1 MTLVRKPAGGE
12 LIDLLDRVL
21 DKGIV
26 VDASSRLSLAAA
38 NLINHKKHVVI
49 ASIETHL
56 QHGEPRAVTRFANRQ
71 PLAAEEHPPVML
83 RHAATRGH
91 R

>member
-1 MTLVRKPAGGE
+1 MALERKPAGGE

-26 VDASSRLSLAAA
+26 VDASSRLTLGAA
-38 NLINHKKHVVI
+38 NLVNHKKQVVV
-49 ASIETHL
+49 ASIDTYL
-56 QHGEPRAVTRFANRQ
+56 RHGEPRAVRRS
-71 PLAAEEHPPVML
+71 AERRAVASEDAPEVPVRRAMA
-83 RHAATRGH
+83 RVR

>member
-26 VDASSRLSLAAA
+26 VDASSRLSLGAA
-38 NLINHKKHVVI
+38 NLISHKRHVVV

-56 QHGEPRAVTRFANRQ
+56 RHSGARAVAKFAKRR
-71 PLAAEEHPPVML
+71 AVESEEHVPPAL
-83 RHAATRGH
+83 RGSATRSG

>member
-1 MTLVRKPAGGE
+1 MTLVRKPAGDE

-26 VDASSRLSLAAA
+26 VDASSRLSLGFA
-38 NLINHKKHVVI
+38 NLINHKKHVIVE
-49 ASIETHL
+49 SIETHL
-56 QHGEPRAVTRFANRQ
+56 RHGEARAVTSFANRQ
-71 PLAAEEHPPVML
+71 PLAAEELPPAAL
-83 RHAATRGH
+83 RHAVNRGP

>member
-1 MTLVRKPAGGE
+1 MSIVRKPSGME

-26 VDASSRLSLAAA
+26 IDASSRLHLIGSSLGKR
-38 NLINHKKHVVI
+38 KKHVVL

-56 QHGEPRAVTRFANRQ
+56 QHSEVRAVAKLAARRAFASEDQ
-71 PLAAEEHPPVML
+71 PLHVPPRRKRAAP
-83 RHAATRGH
+83 
-91 R
+91 